1 MPAPTLSANK
11 LREAVEV
18 FERIEKLQQEL
29 STLLGGGAQVQ
40 NFSAGNAS
48 ASPRPQRTRPKLH
61 RIGAGTQARLDYL
74 MGKNNEGTINSS
86 ERKELNSLGK
96 LAEGLSM
103 KNARILS
110 KDVVI
115 RRRALMER
123 EAVSKPMTRVNA

>member
-1 MPAPTLSANK
+1 MPAPTIFQ

-18 FERIEKLQQEL
+18 SEQIEKLKQEL
-29 STLLGGGAQVQ
+29 STLLAGGGQAQ

-48 ASPRPQRTRPKLH
+48 ASPRPRRTRPKLH
-61 RIGAGTQARLDYL
+61 RIGAETQARLDFL

-103 KNARILS
+103 KNARILG
-110 KDVVI
+110 KDVAI
-115 RRRALMER
+115 RRRKLMER
-123 EAVSKPMTRVNA
+123 EAVSKPMIRANA

>member
-1 MPAPTLSANK
+1 
-11 LREAVEV
+11 
-18 FERIEKLQQEL
+18 
-29 STLLGGGAQVQ
+29 
-40 NFSAGNAS
+40 
-48 ASPRPQRTRPKLH
+48 
-61 RIGAGTQARLDYL
+61 

-96 LAEGLSM
+96 LVEGLSM